1 MKNLLLILFSSL
13 SFGLTAQH
21 TFSIVAVDPATGE
34 IGSAGATCLFF
45 KDAALEISD
54 IVLGVGAINTQAWWV
69 PANQNAARV
78 RMEAGDS
85 PQDIIN
91 WLQSNDNS
99 SQGGNIND
107 RQYGV
112 VDLRNGE
119 ARAAAYTGM
128 NNFDEKGHRA
138 AFNYAIQG
146 NILISQD
153 VLDDME
159 AAFINTEGPL
169 CDKLMAVLQAAK
181 RPGAD
186 SRCLDE
192 GLSSG
197 SAFIR
202 VAKPT
207 DTSSAYGDL
216 WLDLSFDTTP
226 NATTDPIDVLQMEF
240 DAFKLALSTDDIP
253 AAAISLFP
261 NPTSGVVQLKATAGN
276 WEKIQLRNVLGQ
288 ILQTDRF
295 VGKTHTLDLHHLQ
308 SGLYF
313 IDLYR
318 DDQKRLTKK
327 LILNLPQ

>member
-1 MKNLLLILFSSL
+1 MKNFILAVLFMVP
-13 SFGLTAQH
+13 FGITAQH
-21 TFSIVAVDPATGE
+21 TFSIVAVDAATGE

-69 PANQNAARV
+69 PANQAAARQ

-85 PQDIIN
+85 PQEILL
-91 WLQSNDNS
+91 WLQSNDNG
-99 SQGGNIND
+99 SQGGNIMD
-107 RQYGV
+107 RQYGI

-119 ARAAAYTGM
+119 ARSGAFTGN
-128 NNFDEKGHRA
+128 NNFDEKGHRTGSD
-138 AFNYAIQG
+138 YAIQG
-146 NILISQD
+146 NILISQA

-159 AAFINTEGPL
+159 NAYLSTNGPL

-186 SRCLDE
+186 VRCLDE
-192 GLSSG
+192 SLSSG

-216 WLDLSFDTTP
+216 WLDLSYDATSG
-226 NATTDPIDVLQMEF
+226 NVTTDPIDVLQMQF
-240 DAFKLALSTDDIP
+240 DEFKLALNTDHIP
-253 AAAISLFP
+253 ANSIDLFP
-261 NPTSGVVQLKATAGN
+261 NPTTGQVQIKAILGD
-276 WEKIQLRNVLGQ
+276 WEKLAVKDLLGRVLK
-288 ILQTDRF
+288 TERF
-295 VGKTHTLDLHHLQ
+295 AGETHTLDLQDLQ

-313 IDLYR
+313 IEMYR
-318 DDQKRLTKK
+318 ADQKRLTKK
-327 LILNLPQ
+327 LMLAK